1 MTNVYIKHPDFA
13 WVPAV
18 LLDQDGDKARVSVP
32 QYPSEQL
39 ILSDGGKGAK
49 GKFKEQTI
57 NLKDYPH
64 KVLPLQNVDANGMLV
79 ECADMV
85 KLPYLHE
92 VSSSIG
98 PWTFAVFFIVN
109 DAHANPSTARTGWYS
124 LQS

>member
-1 MTNVYIKHPDFA
+1 MANVYIKHPDFA

-18 LLDQDGDKARVSVP
+18 LLEQDGDKAKVSVP

-49 GKFKEQTI
+49 GKKEQTI

-92 VSSSIG
+92 VSSCIG
-98 PWTFAVFFIVN
+98 PGQTFGLF
-109 DAHANPSTARTGWYS
+109 HR
-124 LQS
+124 